1 MGDETE
7 IGWTDHTFNTHW
19 GCTKVS
25 PACDSCYAESFAK
38 RTGHDVW
45 GKDAPRRF
53 FGDKHWNDPRRWNE
67 TARIMGRPSLVFCAS
82 MADVFEPRDDLN
94 DVRARLWTL
103 IEETPHLIWQ
113 LLTKRPEW
121 VNGMVPSSW
130 ASGHGGFPSN
140 VWIGTTVED
149 QARAEIRI
157 PRLLGIPAVVRF
169 LSCEPLLGPLDLS
182 SWLYLEWMDALRS
195 PDAEP
200 TWRTEDGEGGWGCE
214 MFSTLAGKR
223 PGLGWIIVGGESGPR
238 FRALDIGY
246 ARDVVEQANASDV
259 PCYFKQIGGR
269 FPKSDGDE
277 LDGRRWKEFPLQAR
291 RLSEAE
297 S

>member
-7 IGWTDHTFNTHW
+7 IGWTDRTFNPWW

-45 GKDAPRRF
+45 GKDAERRF

-94 DVRARLWTL
+94 EHRARLWTL

-121 VNGMVPSSW
+121 VNGLVPAAW
-130 ASGHGGFPSN
+130 HDRLHFPSN
-140 VWIGTTVED
+140 VWVGTTVED

-246 ARDVVEQANASDV
+246 ARDVVEQANAADV
-259 PCYFKQIGGR
+259 PCYFKQWGGR
-269 FPKSDGDE
+269 FPTSGGDL
-277 LDGRRWKEFPLQAR
+277 LDGRQIHQFPDAAR
-291 RLSEAE
+291 RVAE
-297 S
+297 TA